1 MESMPC
7 GTFAANEAYFAIGVL
22 SYNLFI
28 GFKSLNP
35 FFSNHTIKTFRWSFF
50 NIAGKIIKHSG
61 NINFVSYIIVFRR
74 RLGTLILLCQFETD
88 PLLAVKFKI
97 LRFSPGIYS
106 VRKIP

>member
-7 GTFAANEAYFAIGVL
+7 GTFAANEAYFAIGIL

-35 FFSNHTIKTFRWSFF
+35 FFSNNTIKTFRWSFF

-61 NINFVSYIIVFRR
+61 NIILKIKTDMDRFKLL
-74 RLGTLILLCQFETD
+74 LGLRQ
-88 PLLAVKFKI
+88 KI
-97 LRFSPGIYS
+97 LC
-106 VRKIP
+106 V